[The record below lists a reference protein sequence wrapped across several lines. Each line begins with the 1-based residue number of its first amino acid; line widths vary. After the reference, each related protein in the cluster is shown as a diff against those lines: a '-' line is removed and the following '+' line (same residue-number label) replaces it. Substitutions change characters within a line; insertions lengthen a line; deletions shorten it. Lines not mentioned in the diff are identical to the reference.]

1 MWTNVSRACLTEIDA
16 VSLTGVASNT
26 VTRSVVQ
33 VIRGWTVPRQPLS
46 SVRPSPCVI
55 TCAGG
60 PDMRERVSLEGG
72 GQLLGLQRHCQ
83 RPRDQGLRPRACKGQ
98 LQDARGDPTDV
109 NAALKLFKAPE
120 VAKEPIGM
128 IIELQLYT
136 DYFLEAR
143 KICHIWCVSCTRVC
157 PTLAMATC
165 LEHNL
170 SVRVHRLVLA

>member
-1 MWTNVSRACLTEIDA
+1 
-16 VSLTGVASNT
+16 
-26 VTRSVVQ
+26 
-33 VIRGWTVPRQPLS
+33 
-46 SVRPSPCVI
+46 
-55 TCAGG
+55 
-60 PDMRERVSLEGG
+60 
-72 GQLLGLQRHCQ
+72 
-83 RPRDQGLRPRACKGQ
+83 
-98 LQDARGDPTDV
+98 
-109 NAALKLFKAPE
+109 
-120 VAKEPIGM
+120 M